1 MLPTL
6 TLLTGIWRA
15 TLALPDGELPFNF
28 EVKNVQNKTVIE
40 IINGEE
46 RIVVDEVT
54 TLGDSVFIKMPV
66 FDSEFKAV
74 VTDGVMKGLYIN
86 HARKTNPEI
95 KFEAHYGIVDRFIAK
110 YPTAKPAHIH
120 GRWAVR
126 FSEGTADSSNA
137 IGVFEQNGNH
147 ISGTFLTETGDYR
160 YLDGLVDRDSLY
172 LSCFDGSHAFLFK
185 AAYSEGA
192 MHGMYYS
199 GNHWKEPW
207 VAYRD
212 EGAQLPDAYTITYMK
227 PGYDKF
233 DFRFPDLDSN
243 MVSFS
248 DKRFKGKVTV
258 IQIMGSWCPNC
269 MDETAFLAP
278 FYEKHKKK
286 NFEVIG
292 LAFEKTN
299 DFKKSVSNVKRL
311 ISRFHV
317 DYPILIA
324 GTSNKEDASKAL
336 PMLNK
341 ISSYPTTIIIDKKGM
356 VRKIHTGFNGPATGK
371 LYDRFTEEFTMLI
384 EKLMEEK

>member
-1 MLPTL
+1 MLQ
-6 TLLTGIWRA
+6 TLLLFTGLWRA
-15 TLALPDGELPFNF
+15 TLALPDAELPFNF
-28 EVKNVQNKTVIE
+28 EIKNVQNKIVIE

-54 TLGDSVFIKMPV
+54 TKDDSIFFKMPV
-66 FDSEFKAV
+66 FDSEVKAY
-74 VTDGVMKGLYIN
+74 TINGLMRGVYIN

-95 KFEAHYGIVDRFIAK
+95 PFEARYGETNRFIAK
-110 YPTAKPAHIH
+110 YPASKPANFN
-120 GRWAVR
+120 GRWAVN
-126 FSEGTADSSNA
+126 FSEGTADSSYAVGIFN
-137 IGVFEQNGNH
+137 QKGNYL
-147 ISGTFLTETGDYR
+147 SGTFLTETGDYR
-160 YLDGLVDRDSLY
+160 YLEGLVDRDSLF

-185 AAYSEGA
+185 AELSNGKIK
-192 MHGMYYS
+192 GMYYS

-207 VAYRD
+207 IAMRD
-212 EGAQLPDAYTITYMK
+212 EKAELPDAYSITYMK

-269 MDETAFLAP
+269 LDETIFLAP
-278 FYEKHKKK
+278 FYEKHKDKK
-286 NFEVIG
+286 FQIIG

-311 ISRFHV
+311 SARYNV
-317 DYPILIA
+317 QYPILIA
-324 GTSNKEDASKAL
+324 GTSNKEDAAKAL

-341 ISSYPTTIIIDKKGM
+341 ITGYPTTIIIDKKGN
-356 VRKIHTGFNGPATGK
+356 VRRIHTGFTGPATGK
-371 LYDRFTEEFTMLI
+371 YYDRFVEEFTLMI
-384 EKLMEEK
+384 EKLERE